1 MVYFNDNAGIPPLQL
16 QKLGL
21 SMLFLTL
28 EKNSDLVFGSLKHLN
43 ALHRLHSHIRFDYDA
58 SILDGCIFGNCADH
72 YMDDF
77 LLTIY
82 ACTESPFNGAR
93 QEALIFFAYWI
104 QDAHIAHAVFERIT
118 ATWAWT
124 NRNKYYFL
132 AIICDR
138 HNFYELLSSSCLKM
152 EADYFLKGVTLSLQ
166 YRNLISPGQT
176 LTISLT
182 RQKVPEVFQA
192 IANILRSGSE
202 FELQNCI
209 NHWLHCIYYKE
220 KVFDLLELNSCD
232 ILSSSQFAYLLQDN
246 MLRLVLFRSCFKQ
259 CFEKSPNVR
268 HIDSFIM
275 SSGQKLDI
283 VHKTSIFDVIITNT
297 INDTPRMSEN
307 LSYLEQFLKANM
319 SEACS
324 ALRQDI
330 LKLMPNLMYLFAT
343 LLRNNENV
351 TRIREFFTFVR
362 HEIFEFGIS
371 QMQYQTLIFS
381 LRLYEILMK
390 TLYGSRTDRLI
401 KKFNADVNNR
411 LKAFLQ
417 LDELWPLCS
426 LDNYQRLL
434 RLLQSDYDDVRDIT
448 CELLIRF
455 FPQNDINELCDAAIR
470 HQNIHQC
477 SYAHYMARVAINM
490 SDAGFYWRLRQYLLD
505 DLPAFE
511 ADPLSKVRNGHHLF
525 GALNCVNEFYSMAI
539 YRFDDRWARDF
550 SEVEIHDDIELTCTI
565 IAMLMRLLGGES
577 GADGQSG
584 SPSFEKMDESLTSL
598 VDQSKYHSGGDDK
611 LVEKKFILLSL
622 WMTLKACCDLASSI
636 GVYMLDRP
644 ERTTDE
650 VAVTRCFNVSATVL
664 LQCRHKGAIEAAGL
678 AMGRLV
684 RCITAR
690 YKADTKMYKILVD
703 SVQQIFGIINKTDT
717 TRRGAGFSIMVH
729 NLVKS
734 DRHRDRVG
742 LRNCSSCSSFLL
754 LFLLYSYS

>member
-1 MVYFNDNAGIPPLQL
+1 MVYFNDNAGIPPRQL
-16 QKLGL
+16 QTLGL

-28 EKNSDLVFGSLKHLN
+28 EKNSNLIFGSLKHLN
-43 ALHRLHSHIRFDYDA
+43 ALHRLHSRIRFDYDA
-58 SILDGCIFGNCADH
+58 SVLENCIFGNCADH

-82 ACTESPFNGAR
+82 ACAESPFNGAR

-104 QDAHIAHAVFERIT
+104 QDSHIAHAVFERIT

-138 HNFYELLSSSCLKM
+138 HDFYELLNSSCLKM
-152 EADYFLKGVTLSLQ
+152 KAEYFLKGVTLSLQ

-176 LTISLT
+176 LAISLT
-182 RQKVPEVFQA
+182 RKKVHEIFQA
-192 IANILRSGSE
+192 IANILRSGSN

-209 NHWLHCIYYKE
+209 NHWLHCIFYKE
-220 KVFDLLELNSCD
+220 KVFDLLQLNSGD
-232 ILSSSQFAYLLQDN
+232 LLSSPQFAYLFQDN
-246 MLRLVLFRSCFKQ
+246 MLRLVLFRSCFKN

-268 HIDSFIM
+268 HIDTFIM
-275 SSGQKLDI
+275 SSDQKLDT
-283 VHKTSIFDVIITNT
+283 VLKAPIFDVIITNT
-297 INDTPRMSEN
+297 MNDTPRMSEN
-307 LSYLEQFLKANM
+307 LSYLEKFLKANM
-319 SEACS
+319 SEECS

-330 LKLMPNLMYLFAT
+330 LKRMPNLMYLFAS

-351 TRIREFFTFVR
+351 SRIREFFAFLR
-362 HEIFEFGIS
+362 HKIFEFGIC
-371 QMQYQTLIFS
+371 QMQYQPLIFS

-426 LDNYQRLL
+426 VANYQRLL

-455 FPQNDINELCDAAIR
+455 FPQNDINELCDTAIR
-470 HQNIHQC
+470 NQDIHKC

-490 SDAGFYWRLRQYLLD
+490 SDIGFYLRLRQYLLD

-511 ADPLSKVRNGHHLF
+511 VDPLFKVRNGHHLF
-525 GALNCVNEFYSMAI
+525 GALNCINEFYSMAI
-539 YRFDDRWARDF
+539 YRFADRWSKDF
-550 SEVEIHDDIELTCTI
+550 SDAEIRDDIEFTCTLI
-565 IAMLMRLLGGES
+565 DMLMRLLGGGEAS
-577 GADGQSG
+577 SQSG
-584 SPSFEKMDESLTSL
+584 SPSFEKMDASLTSL
-598 VDQSKYHSGGDDK
+598 VDQSTYRGDDK
-611 LVEKKFILLSL
+611 LVEKKFLLLSL

-636 GVYMLDRP
+636 GVYMLDR
-644 ERTTDE
+644 RTDE
-650 VAVTRCFNVSATVL
+650 VAVSRCFNVSATVL

-690 YKADTKMYKILVD
+690 YKADTKMYQILVE
-703 SVQQIFGIINKTDT
+703 SVQQIFSIINKTDT

-729 NLVKS
+729 NLVKC
-734 DRHRDRVG
+734 DRHRDRVS
-742 LRNCSSCSSFLL
+742 L
-754 LFLLYSYS
+754 